1 MVKIRLYRTGSRK
14 RPQYRIIAIDSRAKR
29 QGRCL
34 ESLGTY
40 DPSGPGGVALNE
52 VAIERWIS
60 RGAQLS
66 DTVRSLLR
74 RQRRAGEAAATPS

>member
-34 ESLGTY
+34 ENLGTY
-40 DPSGPGGVALNE
+40 DPGGRGGVALNE
-52 VAIERWIS
+52 AAIERWIS